1 MPTRRRWMLAGL
13 GLAGASA
20 WPRPV
25 DLGEAIN
32 KAGAQRMLSQRM
44 GKAWLGLALP
54 ELEAR
59 ARRVLDASIERFER
73 QLAELQRQ
81 APTPEIGA
89 SLRRLAQQ
97 FTDYRSLLA
106 QAPAAQRVNEL
117 LSRSGDVL
125 ATAHQATGLLQA
137 QSRAGAAQLVN
148 LAGRQRMLSQR
159 LALLFLADQQGAS
172 PALVRPAASEVK
184 ADFEA
189 AMERLR
195 SAPETTPG
203 IRVNLDLA
211 QNQWLLL
218 KAALQ
223 GGTVAPQAAS
233 DVFVASENLL
243 AVMETVTGQFA
254 RLLG

>member
-1 MPTRRRWMLAGL
+1 MSTRRRWMLAGL
-13 GLAGASA
+13 GLAGMPA
-20 WPRPV
+20 WARQV

-32 KAGAQRMLSQRM
+32 KAGAQRMLSQRL
-44 GKAWLGLALP
+44 GKAWLALALP
-54 ELEAR
+54 DLEGR
-59 ARRVLDASIERFER
+59 ARRVLEASLERFER
-73 QLAELQRQ
+73 QLEALQRG

-97 FTDYRSLLA
+97 FTDYRHLLA
-106 QAPAAQRVNEL
+106 EPPAPAKVNEL
-117 LSRSGDVL
+117 LTRAAEVL

-137 QSRAGAAQLVN
+137 QSHAGAAQLVN

-159 LALLFLADQQGAS
+159 VALLFLADQQGAS

-184 ADFEA
+184 ADFDA
-189 AMERLR
+189 AIERLR

-218 KAALQ
+218 KAALS
-223 GGTVAPQAAS
+223 GGTVGPQAAS